1 MSDQNRQ
8 PTKYIFITGGVVSS
22 LGKGISAASI
32 GRLLVERGLR
42 VTIQKF
48 DPYINVD
55 PGTLSPFQHGE
66 VFVTDDGAETDLDL
80 GHYERFIDESL
91 SQANNITT
99 GRIYLDVITKE
110 RRGDYLGATVQVV
123 PHITDEIKHAIR
135 RLAPSRDVVITEIG
149 GTVGDIESLPFLE
162 AIRQFRQD
170 VGREHTLFIH
180 LTLIPYIAAA
190 GELKTKPTQH
200 SVRELMEIGIQ
211 PDVLIC
217 RTDRMLSDDLKR
229 KIALFTNVDPA
240 AVIEARDVDTI
251 YGVPLTYRQQKL
263 DDLIIAKLGVQ
274 AGQPDLQQWETMV
287 TRVRQP
293 SNGAVRIAVVGKYTS
308 LIDSYK
314 SVQEALIHGGIA
326 NDVGVEID
334 WLSSEDF
341 EKGIGADLLRDYEG
355 LLIPGG
361 FGVRGVE
368 GMLDA
373 VRWSRENELPY
384 FGICLGLQCSVIEY
398 ARNVC
403 GLAGSNSAE
412 FKGDLTEAVIC
423 LMDSQRQV
431 TDMGGTM
438 RLGAYPA
445 RLAAGSHAAEA
456 YGTLEISER
465 HRHRYEVN
473 NEYRE
478 LLSSNGMKFSG
489 LSPDGDLVEIVELP
503 DHPWYIGCQF
513 HPELKSR
520 PMRAHPLFRA
530 FIAAALARRDAQAAI
545 AGVQSGSYD
554 GAGSGNGG
562 NGRVSSG
569 EGQDADTGS
578 EEVVRA

>member
-1 MSDQNRQ
+1 MSEQSRQ

-22 LGKGISAASI
+22 LGKGIAAASI

-91 SQANNITT
+91 TQANNITT
-99 GRIYLDVITKE
+99 GRIYLDVVTKE
-110 RRGDYLGATVQVV
+110 RRGDYLGATVQVI
-123 PHITDEIKHAIR
+123 PHITDEIKNAIR

-217 RTDRMLSDDLKR
+217 RTDRPLTDDLKR
-229 KIALFTNVDPA
+229 KTALFTNVDPA
-240 AVIEARDVDTI
+240 GVIEARDVDTI
-251 YGVPLTYRQQKL
+251 YEVPLSFRQQKL
-263 DDLIIAKLGVQ
+263 DDLIVTKLGLPPST
-274 AGQPDLQQWETMV
+274 PDLRRWEVMV
-287 TRVRQP
+287 NRIRHP
-293 SNGAVRIAVVGKYTS
+293 RNGRARIAVVGKYTA
-308 LIDSYK
+308 LVDSYK

-326 NDVGVEID
+326 NDVGVTID

-341 EKGIGADLLRDYEG
+341 ERGVGPDLLKDYDG

-373 VRWSRENELPY
+373 VRWARVEELPF
-384 FGICLGLQCSVIEY
+384 FGICLGLQCAVIEY

-403 GLAGSNSAE
+403 GLSDSHSAE
-412 FKGDLTEAVIC
+412 FRGDLREAVIC

-431 TDMGGTM
+431 TDLGGTM

-445 RLAAGSHAAEA
+445 RLAQGSRAAAA

-473 NEYRE
+473 NAYRD
-478 LLSSNGMKFSG
+478 LLAEHGMRFSG
-489 LSPDGDLVEIVELP
+489 LSPDGALVEIVELP
-503 DHPWYIGCQF
+503 RHPWFVGCQF

-530 FIAAALARRDAQAAI
+530 FISAAVERR
-545 AGVQSGSYD
+545 
-554 GAGSGNGG
+554 
-562 NGRVSSG
+562 GR
-569 EGQDADTGS
+569 S
-578 EEVVRA
+578 ERPELELRTPEVVEA

>member
-22 LGKGISAASI
+22 LGKGIAAASI
-32 GRLLVERGLR
+32 GRLLAERGLR

-99 GRIYLDVITKE
+99 GRIYQDVITKE
-110 RRGDYLGATVQVV
+110 RRGDYLGATVQVI
-123 PHITDEIKHAIR
+123 PHITDEIKTAIR
-135 RLAPSRDVVITEIG
+135 RLAPGRDVVITEIG

-162 AIRQFRQD
+162 AIRQFRQEA
-170 VGREHTLFIH
+170 GREHTLFIH

-217 RTDRMLSDDLKR
+217 RTERALSEELKR
-229 KIALFTNVDPA
+229 KTALFTNVDPA
-240 AVIEARDVDTI
+240 GVIEARDVDTI
-251 YGVPLTYRQQKL
+251 YEVPLAFREQKL
-263 DDLIIAKLGVQ
+263 DDLIVAKLGIQRPTPELDAWKEMVQ
-274 AGQPDLQQWETMV
+274 
-287 TRVRQP
+287 RVRHP
-293 SNGAVRIAVVGKYTS
+293 RNGRVRIAVVGKYTS
-308 LIDSYK
+308 LVDSYK

-341 EKGIGADLLRDYEG
+341 ERTRSNGGSGNGPELLRNYDG

-373 VRWSRENELPY
+373 VQWARENELPF
-384 FGICLGLQCSVIEY
+384 FGICLGLQCAVIEY
-398 ARNVC
+398 ARNMC
-403 GLAGSNSAE
+403 GMSASNSAE
-412 FKGDLTEAVIC
+412 FIGDIENAVIC

-431 TDMGGTM
+431 TDLGGTM

-445 RLAAGSHAAEA
+445 RLAQGSKAAEA

-473 NEYRE
+473 NRYRE
-478 LLSSNGMKFSG
+478 LLGANGMRFSG
-489 LSPDGDLVEIVELP
+489 LSPDGNLVEIVEVP
-503 DHPWYIGCQF
+503 GHPWFVGCQF

-520 PMRAHPLFRA
+520 PMRAHPLFAA
-530 FIAAALARRDAQAAI
+530 FIAAALERRRLSDRPELDLRTAEAVEA
-545 AGVQSGSYD
+545 
-554 GAGSGNGG
+554 
-562 NGRVSSG
+562 
-569 EGQDADTGS
+569 
-578 EEVVRA
+578 

>member
-1 MSDQNRQ
+1 MMSEQKRH

-22 LGKGISAASI
+22 LGKGIAAASI

-110 RRGDYLGATVQVV
+110 RRGDYLGATVQVI
-123 PHITDEIKHAIR
+123 PHITDEIKTAIR
-135 RLAPSRDVVITEIG
+135 RLALNRDVVITEIG
-149 GTVGDIESLPFLE
+149 GTVGDIESQPFLE

-217 RTDRMLSDDLKR
+217 RTERPLSDDLKR
-229 KIALFTNVDPA
+229 KTALFTNVDPA
-240 AVIEARDVDTI
+240 AVVAAPDAETI
-251 YGVPLTYRQQKL
+251 YDVPLMYRQQKL
-263 DDLIIAKLGVQ
+263 DELIVQKLG
-274 AGQPDLQQWETMV
+274 LETEPPQMERWAAMV
-287 TRVRQP
+287 ERIKRP
-293 SNGAVRIAVVGKYTS
+293 KSGRVRIAVVGKYTQ
-308 LIDSYK
+308 LVDSYK
-314 SVQEALIHGGIA
+314 SVHEALIHGGIA
-326 NDVGVEID
+326 NDVGVQID
-334 WLSSEDF
+334 WLSSEEF
-341 EKGIGADLLRDYEG
+341 EQTRLAQAGSATAEVLANYDG

-361 FGVRGVE
+361 FGIRGVE

-373 VRWSRENELPY
+373 VRWARVNGLPF
-384 FGICLGLQCSVIEY
+384 FGICLGLQVAVIEY

-403 GLAGSNSAE
+403 GMRESHSAE
-412 FKGDLTEAVIC
+412 FKGDTTDAVIC
-423 LMDSQRQV
+423 LMDSQRQI

-445 RLAAGSHAAEA
+445 RLAPGSRAAEA
-456 YGTLEISER
+456 YGTADASER

-473 NEYRE
+473 NSYRD
-478 LLSSNGMKFSG
+478 LLEQNGMRFTG
-489 LSPDGDLVEIVELP
+489 VSPDGQLVEMIELP
-503 DHPWYIGCQF
+503 QHPWFLGCQF

-520 PMRAHPLFRA
+520 PMRAHPLFAA
-530 FIAAALARRDAQAAI
+530 FIGAAKKHRATRNGHHEPAFVPAA
-545 AGVQSGSYD
+545 V
-554 GAGSGNGG
+554 
-562 NGRVSSG
+562 
-569 EGQDADTGS
+569 
-578 EEVVRA
+578 EEA

>member
-8 PTKYIFITGGVVSS
+8 PAKYIFVTGGVVSS
-22 LGKGISAASI
+22 LGKGIAAASI

-170 VGREHTLFIH
+170 VGREHTMFIH

-217 RTDRMLSDDLKR
+217 RTDRPLSDDLKR
-229 KIALFTNVDPA
+229 KTALFTNVDPA

-251 YGVPLTYRQQKL
+251 YAVPLAYRQQKL
-263 DDLIIAKLGVQ
+263 DDLIVSKLG
-274 AGQPDLQQWETMV
+274 LQTKVPELASWEAMV
-287 TRVRQP
+287 RRVRQP
-293 SNGAVRIAVVGKYTS
+293 ARGRVRIAVVGKYTS
-308 LIDSYK
+308 LVDSYK
-314 SVQEALIHGGIA
+314 SVQEALIHGGIE
-326 NDVGVEID
+326 NDAAVDID

-341 EKGIGADLLRDYEG
+341 EKTQGADGAPGRGAELLRDYDG

-373 VRWSRENELPY
+373 VRWARENGLPF
-384 FGICLGLQCSVIEY
+384 FGICLGLQCAVIEY

-403 GLAGSNSAE
+403 GLRESNSAE

-445 RLAAGSHAAEA
+445 RLAQGSRAAEA

-473 NEYRE
+473 NAYRE
-478 LLSSNGMKFSG
+478 LLSQEGMRFSG
-489 LSPDGDLVEIVELP
+489 TSPDGDLVEIVEIAE
-503 DHPWYIGCQF
+503 HPWYLGCQF

-530 FIAAALARRDAQAAI
+530 FIGAALARREETRPGGTSATPESSTPVPPPGSPGLDAA
-545 AGVQSGSYD
+545 
-554 GAGSGNGG
+554 
-562 NGRVSSG
+562 
-569 EGQDADTGS
+569 
-578 EEVVRA
+578 

>member
-22 LGKGISAASI
+22 LGKGIAAASI

-99 GRIYLDVITKE
+99 GRIYQDVITKE

-123 PHITDEIKHAIR
+123 PHITDEIKNAIR
-135 RLAPSRDVVITEIG
+135 RLAPGRDVVITEIG

-217 RTDRMLSDDLKR
+217 RTDRSLSDELKR
-229 KIALFTNVDPA
+229 KTALFTNVDPA
-240 AVIEARDVDTI
+240 GVIEACDVDTI
-251 YGVPLTYRQQKL
+251 YDVPLSFREQKL
-263 DDLIIAKLGVQ
+263 DDLIVAKLGLHTP
-274 AGQPDLQQWETMV
+274 APDLSSWEQMV
-287 TRVRQP
+287 SRIRHP
-293 SNGAVRIAVVGKYTS
+293 RNGRVRIAVVGKYTS
-308 LIDSYK
+308 LVDSYK

-326 NDVGVEID
+326 NDVAVDIS

-341 EKGIGADLLRDYEG
+341 ERRATAGGEHGRGADLLNDYDG

-373 VRWSRENELPY
+373 VRWSRENELPF
-384 FGICLGLQCSVIEY
+384 FGICLGLQCAVIEY
-398 ARNVC
+398 ARNMC
-403 GLAGSNSAE
+403 GLSASNSAE
-412 FKGDLTEAVIC
+412 FIGDLTDAVIC

-431 TDMGGTM
+431 TDLGGTM
-438 RLGAYPA
+438 RLGSYPA
-445 RLAAGSHAAEA
+445 RLAQGSRAADA

-473 NEYRE
+473 NRYRE
-478 LLSSNGMKFSG
+478 LLGTHGMRFTG
-489 LSPDGDLVEIVELP
+489 LSPDGNLVEIIEIP
-503 DHPWYIGCQF
+503 THPWFLGCQF

-530 FIAAALARRDAQAAI
+530 FVGAALSRRSVSEKPELDLRTPGI
-545 AGVQSGSYD
+545 GV
-554 GAGSGNGG
+554 A
-562 NGRVSSG
+562 
-569 EGQDADTGS
+569 
-578 EEVVRA
+578 